1 MSSADDEATLWETP
15 PLMKEEGVKDA
26 ADPTRRE
33 AIASFMVLSIER
45 YCPINEMDLWVDGML
60 LSCNLKILGHV
71 LRWKLFAAFWMVDV
85 KRQVEGSGVLGI
97 SGAPSCMRNDKPVEN
112 PRIS

>member
-33 AIASFMVLSIER
+33 AIASFMINLLTER
-45 YCPINEMDLWVDGML
+45 YCR
-60 LSCNLKILGHV
+60 ILCGEPTT
-71 LRWKLFAAFWMVDV
+71 AD
-85 KRQVEGSGVLGI
+85 E
-97 SGAPSCMRNDKPVEN
+97 
-112 PRIS
+112 